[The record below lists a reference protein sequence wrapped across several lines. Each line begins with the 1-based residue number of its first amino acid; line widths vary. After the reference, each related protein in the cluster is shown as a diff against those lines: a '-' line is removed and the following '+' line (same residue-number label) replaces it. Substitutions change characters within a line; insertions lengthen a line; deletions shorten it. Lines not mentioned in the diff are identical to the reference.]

1 MVAAVEDYRLWPC
14 HVQCE
19 EDADD
24 LETLGA
30 AVDEVSVED
39 VFVVPRGQLGLLKD
53 MEQVGELR
61 SALSDVM

>member
-1 MVAAVEDYRLWPC
+1 MVAAVEDNRLGPG
-14 HVQCE
+14 HVQCK

-24 LETLGA
+24 LETLRA

-61 SALSDVM
+61 SA